1 MNGLRF
7 GFLTT
12 FYPPHNFGGDGIGI
26 QRLAR
31 GLVRAG
37 HRVTVIHD
45 ADAYRALAG
54 REPPPGEP
62 EPDGLEVI
70 PLRSG
75 LGTLSPLITQQTGR
89 PLVNGRRIARLLAER
104 RVDVITYH
112 NVSLIGGPGLLAV
125 GDAVKLYMAHEHW
138 LVCPTHVLWRRG
150 REVCSGRQCLRCQLH
165 YRRPPQWWRWTG
177 LLERNLHHV
186 QRFIAMSE
194 FSRDKH
200 HEFGFP
206 REMDVLPYFLPEAPA
221 PTSGDPD
228 EASPHPRPYFLF
240 VGRLEAIKG
249 VQDVIPA
256 FAGEGPTDL
265 VVAGD
270 GEYAAALRHQAEG
283 NPRIRFLGRV
293 PGTDLARWYRHAVA
307 LIVPSRCYE
316 TFGII
321 LLEAFRQAT
330 PVIAR
335 RLGPLPELIRAS
347 GGGELFGDRA
357 ELEAAMARLLQD
369 RGHRD
374 RLAAAGHR
382 ALETM
387 WTERTVVPRFLDI
400 VRAAAADRGDDRVLS
415 TLS

>member
-1 MNGLRF
+1 MSGLRF

-12 FYPPHNFGGDGIGI
+12 FYPPYNFGGDGIGI

-45 ADAYRALAG
+45 AVSYRALAG

-62 EPDGLEVI
+62 EPDGLEVV
-70 PLRSG
+70 PLTSR
-75 LGTLSPLITQQTGR
+75 LGIVAPLLTQQTGR
-89 PLVNGRRIARLLAER
+89 PIVYGRRIAKMLDDRQ
-104 RVDVITYH
+104 VDVIVYH
-112 NVSLIGGPGLLAV
+112 NVSLLGGPRLYAV
-125 GDAVKLYMAHEHW
+125 GDAVKLSMAHEHW
-138 LVCPTHVLWRRG
+138 LVCPTHVLWRHRRELCTG
-150 REVCSGRQCLRCQLH
+150 RECFRCQLRYH
-165 YRRPPQWWRWTG
+165 RPPQWWRWTG

-200 HEFGFP
+200 AEFGFP
-206 REMDVLPYFLPEAPA
+206 REMDVLPYFLPESASAPPEPA
-221 PTSGDPD
+221 GP
-228 EASPHPRPYFLF
+228 SPHPRPYFLF

-249 VQDVIPA
+249 LQDVIPS

-270 GEYAAALRHQAEG
+270 GEFAAELRAQAGG
-283 NPRIRFLGRV
+283 NPRVRFLGRV
-293 PGTDLARWYRHAVA
+293 PGGELGRWYRNAVA

-335 RLGPLPELIRAS
+335 RLGPLPELIGAS

-369 RGHRD
+369 RPYRD
-374 RLAAAGHR
+374 RLAVAGHR
-382 ALETM
+382 ALESM

-400 VRAAAADRGDDRVLS
+400 VRAAAADRGDQQVLS